1 LEPPAKI
8 TVPSFLENYPAYKK
22 IGALDVL
29 KLVSHP
35 IVSIN
40 LRFDSSI
47 KKKKKKFINYKKKTK
62 NLNLK
67 KNIYIYINLIK
78 NYPIIVTSYFLS
90 KKQLKSNYHVNLFLH
105 HKPKA
110 RLFL

>member
-40 LRFDSSI
+40 LRFDSSH
-47 KKKKKKFINYKKKTK
+47 NY
-62 NLNLK
+62 N
-67 KNIYIYINLIK
+67 
-78 NYPIIVTSYFLS
+78 
-90 KKQLKSNYHVNLFLH
+90 
-105 HKPKA
+105 
-110 RLFL
+110 

>member
-47 KKKKKKFINYKKKTK
+47 KKKKKKFINYKKKNK

-67 KNIYIYINLIK
+67 KNNKYIYIYQFNKELPH
-78 NYPIIVTSYFLS
+78 NC
-90 KKQLKSNYHVNLFLH
+90 N
-105 HKPKA
+105 
-110 RLFL
+110 